1 LAESFPG
8 GSSFSGI
15 YFVFFANAI
24 ASSRF
29 KSKLHLDDNII
40 INLIDAELKQ

>member
-1 LAESFPG
+1 LAESLPG

-29 KSKLHLDDNII
+29 KSKLYLDNNII
-40 INLIDAELKQ
+40 ISFTDAELKQ